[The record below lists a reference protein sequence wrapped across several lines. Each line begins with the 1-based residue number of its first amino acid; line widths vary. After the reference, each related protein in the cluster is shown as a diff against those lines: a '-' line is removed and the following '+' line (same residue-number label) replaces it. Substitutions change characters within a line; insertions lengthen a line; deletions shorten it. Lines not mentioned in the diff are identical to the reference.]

1 MGKKVMRG
9 FSLVAALAVLA
20 SALAECDDGP
30 TGPTVDGVNEARN
43 TGRPNCNNRKQ
54 SLEDKDQIWVTAGQ
68 HRPDFS
74 DKKVPAGGGKFA
86 DKNKYL
92 DDKPPAADEE
102 LAIVTN
108 EKGTPRDV
116 KVTRNAD
123 GMPVEPCVYCDTK
136 EAQRRRAAPAGSKG
150 AVSDGLG
157 VVPGVNSLT
166 GTKKG
171 KQGPSGQPHENPAW
185 YIIVDPE
192 TKQQRLY
199 SADKLD
205 NTCPDSCSGLGKC

>member
-1 MGKKVMRG
+1 M
-9 FSLVAALAVLA
+9 
-20 SALAECDDGP
+20 
-30 TGPTVDGVNEARN
+30 
-43 TGRPNCNNRKQ
+43 
-54 SLEDKDQIWVTAGQ
+54 TAGQ

-205 NTCPDSCSGLGKC
+205 NTCPDSCSGLGKCIKGTCFCVKGYHCDNCLCSTLETGRLRSCHCWCKLRMSRRTIWRRSFAFPR